1 MTTTIRIREATA
13 ADEDTLWL
21 MLTFAAS
28 MGSGGTEQVPQAQA
42 DVYLRTYVEKW
53 SQRAGDLG
61 VVALDRDERSVGA
74 AWLRL
79 NDGFGDFTVG
89 TETVPELAMGVL
101 PGCREGGIGTLLM
114 NSLISIAK
122 PRFDAIA
129 LSVRETNRAAHF
141 YERFGFRETGRLQNR
156 VGGAS
161 LILRLD
167 LQSLGPLPNLDCQA
181 EEV

>member
-1 MTTTIRIREATA
+1 MGSERTGIRIREASA

-28 MGSGGTEQVPQAQA
+28 MGNGGAEQVPKAKA
-42 DVYLRTYVEKW
+42 DPYLGSYVEKW
-53 SQRAGDLG
+53 TQRAGDLG
-61 VVALDRDERSVGA
+61 VVALDRYERSVGA

-79 NDGFGDFTVG
+79 NESHGDFTVG
-89 TETVPELAMGVL
+89 TDTVPELATGVL
-101 PGCREGGIGTLLM
+101 PDCRERGVGTLM
-114 NSLISIAK
+114 MSALIRIAQ
-122 PRFDAIA
+122 PRFEAIT
-129 LSVRETNRAAHF
+129 LSVRETNRAARF

-167 LQSLGPLPNLDCQA
+167 LQSLGPLPSTD
-181 EEV
+181 